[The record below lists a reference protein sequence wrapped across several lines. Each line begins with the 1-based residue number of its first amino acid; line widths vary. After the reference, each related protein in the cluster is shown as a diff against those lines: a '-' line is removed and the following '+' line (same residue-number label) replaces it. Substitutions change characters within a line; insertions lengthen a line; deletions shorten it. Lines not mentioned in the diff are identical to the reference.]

1 MRRRNPIWSEQTHLS
16 PDKNLAADNLHLLSL
31 GVVLYYIN
39 AVLHQLIEDD
49 VFNLKRTTQRER
61 QLGTMAALVQRM
73 NRWRSEEAQAGRP
86 RSLPG
91 NMTEGM
97 LGPRGAP
104 VSLQG
109 AESNDVCLCLVLR
122 VLPDVRVML
131 VGDKWRDLISCGEA
145 LVRMLTVLKDYKGA
159 VPLGPHKDPVDHKN
173 KKQ

>member
-1 MRRRNPIWSEQTHLS
+1 MRRRNPVWSEQTHLS

-39 AVLHQLIEDD
+39 AVLHELIADD
-49 VFNLKRTTQRER
+49 VFSTNSTTQRER
-61 QLGTMAALVQRM
+61 QVGTMAALMQRM
-73 NRWRSEEAQAGRP
+73 NRWRSEESRAGRP

-97 LGPRGAP
+97 LGPRGGP

-109 AESNDVCLCLVLR
+109 AESNNVCFCLVR
-122 VLPDVRVML
+122 AVFPDVRAKL
-131 VGDKWRDLISCGEA
+131 VGERWRDLMSCGEA

-159 VPLGPHKDPVDHKN
+159 VPLGPHQAPA
-173 KKQ
+173 KK